1 MVMLSI
7 SQTIILLQQLSHS
20 KFTNMKQYIEPI
32 TFVIDIESS
41 QVLCASFDSLDHTE
55 KFDFDDVE
63 TI

>member
-1 MVMLSI
+1 MVKQII
-7 SQTIILLQQLSHS
+7 SQTTILSQQLSHS

-32 TFVIDIESS
+32 TFVIELESS

-55 KFDFDDVE
+55 KWQFDETE

>member
-7 SQTIILLQQLSHS
+7 SQTIILSQQLSHS
-20 KFTNMKQYIEPI
+20 KFTIMKQYIEPI
-32 TFVIDIESS
+32 TFVIELESS

-55 KFDFDDVE
+55 KWTIEDTE